1 MYYMI
6 VLGLFQKSSVQ
17 VLNLKVLFGSGFDR
31 FYKNFNLGTGSRG
44 FGSTVLTVLR
54 FL

>member
-44 FGSTVLTVLR
+44 FGSTVLTVLG